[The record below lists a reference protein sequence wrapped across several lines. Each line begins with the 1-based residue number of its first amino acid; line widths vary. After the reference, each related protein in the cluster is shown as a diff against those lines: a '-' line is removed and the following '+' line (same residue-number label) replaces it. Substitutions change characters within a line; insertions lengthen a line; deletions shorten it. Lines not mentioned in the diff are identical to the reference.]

1 MTFILDV
8 PVIGILRGIEASFFK
23 EILHA
28 SFSSG
33 LQAIEVTMNTE
44 NAAQIISN
52 CRKSVP
58 SGKLLGA
65 GTVRTLDEAKKAAD
79 SGAMFFVTPNTDTS
93 VIEYAFS
100 HNIPVIAGAFTPT
113 EVYNA
118 WSAGADMVKVFPCG
132 HFGPQYI
139 KDLLGPFDQIPLV
152 AVGGVNNS
160 NIGDYFKAGVKAV
173 GTSTSLFGK
182 EALENRN
189 IEDLARNVKIFVEL
203 CKKAAIKNLIIK
215 EN

>member
-1 MTFILDV
+1 MAMKLDV

-28 SFSSG
+28 SFGAG

-44 NAAQIISN
+44 NAAQIIST
-52 CRKSVP
+52 CRASVP

-65 GTVRTLDEAKKAAD
+65 GTVRNPDEAKKAAD
-79 SGAMFFVTPNTDTS
+79 AGAMFFVTPNTDIS
-93 VIEYAFS
+93 VIEYALS
-100 HNIPVIAGAFTPT
+100 RNIPVIAGAFTPT

-139 KDLLGPFDQIPLV
+139 KDLLGPFDNIALV
-152 AVGGVNNS
+152 AVGGVTIS
-160 NIGDYFKAGVKAV
+160 NVGDYFRAGVKAV
-173 GTSTSLFGK
+173 GVSTSLFGK
-182 EALENRN
+182 AALENRN
-189 IEDLARNVKIFVEL
+189 IEDLAKNVKNFVEESAKQL
-203 CKKAAIKNLIIK
+203 
-215 EN
+215 